1 MARDEWFFR
10 IKTATRALV
19 RMIGT
24 HEAAGL
30 IAGVS
35 KTQMHRWAHAADPD
49 MITLPAAM
57 KLEAE
62 CGMPCVTEVMAAQLG
77 NHLVRTDG
85 SSPPSCLVSAFGKLS
100 DEFADVAGRV
110 GEAIEDGSVSPNDH
124 AAICDEL
131 NQLIQRA
138 NQMQGTSGR
147 LRAVDELRRAS

>member
-19 RMIGT
+19 KMIGT

-30 IAGVS
+30 IAGVAKS
-35 KTQMHRWAHAADPD
+35 QMHRWADPSHADL
-49 MITLPAAM
+49 ITLSAAM

-62 CGMPCVTEVMAAQLG
+62 CGLPCITEVMAAQCG
-77 NHLVRTDG
+77 NHLVRSDG
-85 SSPPSCLVSAFGKLS
+85 STPPKCMVTAFGKLS
-100 DEFADVAGRV
+100 DEFADVAARV
-110 GEAIEDGSVSPNDH
+110 GEAIEDGNISPNDH

-147 LRAVDELRRAS
+147 LRAVDEARRAS

>member
-19 RMIGT
+19 KMVGT
-24 HEAAGL
+24 NEDAGI
-30 IAGVS
+30 IAGFAKS
-35 KTQMHRWAHAADPD
+35 QMHRFTDPTD
-49 MITLPAAM
+49 PALIPLSGAM

-62 CGMPCVTEVMAAQLG
+62 CGIPCITEVMAAQCG
-77 NHLVRTDG
+77 NHLVRSDG
-85 SSPPSCLVSAFGKLS
+85 STPPKCMVTAFGKLS
-100 DEFADVAGRV
+100 DEFADVAARV
-110 GEAIEDGSVSPNDH
+110 GEAIEDGNISANDH

-147 LRAVDELRRAS
+147 LRSVDELRRSA